1 MTATVASTDTTTV
14 VGRFLAAVEH
24 GRMTDL
30 DGVYADDATLDAT
43 VPNWRFEVHGAA
55 DIIAEYGRWFAQP
68 ARFEELVR
76 RPIAD
81 GEVVSYVLDWEEHGV
96 PHAGHHCHVLTVEAG
111 RIRRDQ
117 VWCGGRWP
125 AGLLAEM
132 EAARHAR

>member
-1 MTATVASTDTTTV
+1 MNATVASSDTTTV

-24 GRMTDL
+24 GRTAGL
-30 DGVYADDATLDAT
+30 DGVYAADATLDAT
-43 VPNWRFEVHGAA
+43 VPNWRSEVHGPAG
-55 DIIAEYGRWFAQP
+55 IIAEYARWFAHP

-81 GEVVSYVLDWEEHGV
+81 GEVVSYVLAWEEHGV
-96 PHAGHHCHVLTVEAG
+96 PHAGHHCHVLTVDGG
-111 RIRRDQ
+111 RITRDQ

-125 AGLLAEM
+125 AGLLAEI